1 MDDRQEIKS
10 LKKALR
16 ALTVMNKKGD
26 ATVTDIAVGIGV
38 PRTTAYR
45 LLETLAAE
53 GYIAKQPNSGYYRL
67 TSAVLQLASGF
78 QSENLFLEIAQ
89 PLLSDLGRR
98 IGWSVSLATPRANE
112 MVTRITTNHDTALA
126 LDRFMIGT
134 VVPML
139 HATTGFCYLAYCNDS
154 EREILVGMAR
164 ASGDPLQ
171 SLSHHGEK
179 LSSVLARV
187 RTRGFCNL
195 EFNAYR
201 EGNVGVPLLI
211 DGRPLG
217 GIVMRYIKSAMT
229 GEKLFK
235 EYIPLLKE
243 VSEQIS
249 EQFLSRC
256 ASTDIR
262 VPNFGL
268 RAEIPVAGTTQQYL
282 I

>member
-164 ASGDPLQ
+164 ASGDPL
-171 SLSHHGEK
+171 
-179 LSSVLARV
+179 LARV